1 MGTAR
6 ARGGGLRHGFLSSR
20 AERRPRPLVGA
31 PEVPRRGRRGFVVA
45 RRRMKTF
52 GPETARCE
60 VLVFR
65 EGVLSAVGH
74 DLLLRA
80 TAFGI
85 AVETGAPRCR
95 RLDAGSLRVVTAM
108 RNGRALPG
116 GLSPATSAKSRRQ
129 SSRPS
134 CPRAASR
141 RSASSRAPSP
151 ERDDRYAVSG
161 ALTIAGTTRP
171 IAFAVQ
177 REAGALTAEV
187 EVQQPAFG
195 IRPFRAMLGAL
206 RVKPEVRVRASIP
219 AEGL

>member
-1 MGTAR
+1 
-6 ARGGGLRHGFLSSR
+6 
-20 AERRPRPLVGA
+20 
-31 PEVPRRGRRGFVVA
+31 
-45 RRRMKTF
+45 MKTF

-65 EGVLSAVGH
+65 EGILSAVGH

-80 TAFGI
+80 TAFEI
-85 AVETGAPRCR
+85 AVETGAARVSV
-95 RLDAGSLRVVTAM
+95 RLDAASLRVVTAM

-116 GLSPATSAKSRRQ
+116 GLSPADIRQIEASIVEAVLSARRFPEVRFV
-129 SSRPS
+129 SSS
-134 CPRAASR
+134 VTQ
-141 RSASSRAPSP
+141 
-151 ERDDRYAVSG
+151 RDDRYAVSG

-177 REAGALTAEV
+177 REAGALTGEV
-187 EVQQPAFG
+187 DVQQPAFG